1 MRLGPFLTASALA
14 GLTLATTNE
23 EYCAACRAVETVVSN
38 ASRVYYPGENEYL
51 LWRWGGANSRIG
63 DPLYIKGKYHVVT
76 SSEQDPACV
85 VEPGTPE
92 DVGEIVGPSSSSV
105 LRRPR

>member
-1 MRLGPFLTASALA
+1 MRLSPFLTILALA
-14 GLTLATTNE
+14 VLALATTNE
-23 EYCAACRAVETVVSN
+23 EYCAACKAVETAISN
-38 ASRVYYPGENEYL
+38 ASSVYYPGGDEQSPPWCGEANE
-51 LWRWGGANSRIG
+51 RTG
-63 DPLYIKGKYHVVT
+63 DPSYVEGKYHFYA

-92 DVGEIVGPSSSSV
+92 DVGEIVRPLTI

>member
-1 MRLGPFLTASALA
+1 MLFGPFLTVSALA

-23 EYCAACRAVETVVSN
+23 EYCAACKAVETAISN
-38 ASRVYYPGENEYL
+38 ASRVYYPGENGQL
-51 LWRWGGANSRIG
+51 SRRCGGANARTG
-63 DPLYIKGKYHVVT
+63 DPLYGKGKYHFIA

-92 DVGEIVGPSSSSV
+92 DVGEIVRPPSI

>member
-1 MRLGPFLTASALA
+1 MLLSPFLTVSALV
-14 GLTLATTNE
+14 GLALATTNE
-23 EYCAACRAVETVVSN
+23 EYCAACKAVETAISN
-38 ASRVYYPGENEYL
+38 ASKVYYPGENEQL
-51 LWRWGGANSRIG
+51 PWWCGGANARTG
-63 DPLYIKGKYHVVT
+63 DPLYIKGKYHFVT

-92 DVGEIVGPSSSSV
+92 DVGEIVRPSNI

>member
-1 MRLGPFLTASALA
+1 MRLNHFLTVSALV
-14 GLTLATTNE
+14 GLALATANE
-23 EYCAACRAVETVVSN
+23 EYCAACKAVETAISN
-38 ASRVYYPGENEYL
+38 ASNVYYPGENGQSP
-51 LWRWGGANSRIG
+51 WWCGGANARTG
-63 DPLYIKGKYHVVT
+63 DPLYAKGKDHFIT

-92 DVGEIVGPSSSSV
+92 DVGEIVRPSTI

>member
-1 MRLGPFLTASALA
+1 MRFNHFLTVSALV
-14 GLTLATTNE
+14 GLAFAATNE
-23 EYCAACRAVETVVSN
+23 EYCAACKAVETAISN
-38 ASRVYYPGENEYL
+38 ASNVYYPGENGQL
-51 LWRWGGANSRIG
+51 PWWCGGANARTG
-63 DPLYIKGKYHVVT
+63 DPLYAKGIDHFIT

-92 DVGEIVGPSSSSV
+92 DVGEIVRPSTI